1 MAPESDLVTKSEGNP
16 IGQIQSGSQ
25 HSLNAII
32 SEEQFVKP
40 LEENAAPFFG
50 LVSVVVANKRNFTN
64 QFYFNLMNEAE
75 KLEIFLDDHGA
86 RENATWY
93 YFREII
99 ASIRNCS
106 IAAFQLS
113 HILNRYDDYSP
124 AEPSQYGAEFLS
136 QGASAIGVLN
146 DIVSTLITESMEEI
160 IRRGCNVWLASHET
174 AEFKEIP
181 ILTKLPRNLQM
192 DGYKTSERTIMHIAE
207 NYRRIALKIHRDQY
221 GNKTPPEEFEKLIP
235 TRVNETKV
243 KILESSLHNLQSEY
257 DTHIRTAD
265 LKTADADLLSMRSF
279 ISIPMHLLEMAR
291 WLIHFYERH
300 ESETSS
306 RAGHGDICRIVDKNA
321 VLGLISNFS
330 LFFAH
335 RYVMMGKRVAEQLMS
350 RLARVTRITVPVPIP
365 VGFHARPA
373 YYITI
378 VVEEHGTD
386 AFLIIDGRKF
396 DARSVLDILEAG
408 GLAADKQLET
418 VEFEGD
424 ERTLADLK
432 ILADSNYC
440 ENEQIPKELNYIR
453 IARNIM
459 A

>member
-1 MAPESDLVTKSEGNP
+1 MTIKSEGSPPNQNP
-16 IGQIQSGSQ
+16 FATP
-25 HSLNAII
+25 HSLHTII
-32 SEEQFVKP
+32 LEEQFIKP
-40 LEENAAPFFG
+40 LEENAVPFFG
-50 LVSVVVANKRNFTN
+50 LVSVVVADKRNFTN

-86 RENATWY
+86 KENITWY

-99 ASIRNCS
+99 ASIRNCA

-113 HILNRYDDYSP
+113 HILNRYHDYGP
-124 AEPSQYGAEFLS
+124 AEPAQYGAEFLD
-136 QGASAIGVLN
+136 QGAATIGVLN
-146 DIVSTLITESMEEI
+146 DIVATLINEAVEEI
-160 IRRGCNVWLASHET
+160 IRRGCNVWLASPEG
-174 AEFKEIP
+174 ANFKEIA
-181 ILTKLPRNLQM
+181 TSAKLPRNVQM
-192 DGYKTSERTIMHIAE
+192 NDYKTSDKMVMHIAE

-221 GNKTPPEEFEKLIP
+221 GKKTPPEEFEKLIP
-235 TRVNETKV
+235 TRINETKV

-257 DTHIRTAD
+257 DTHIRMTG
-265 LKTADADLLSMRSF
+265 LKTTDADLLSMRTF

-300 ESETSS
+300 EGETVQHG
-306 RAGHGDICRIVDKNA
+306 GHGDISRIVDKKI
-321 VLGLISNFS
+321 VLGLISSFS

-335 RYVMMGKRVAEQLMS
+335 RYIMMGKRVAEQIMS
-350 RLARVTRITVPVPIP
+350 RLAHVTRITVAVPKP

-408 GLAADKQLET
+408 GIAADMELET

-432 ILADSNYC
+432 ILAESNYC

-459 A
+459 T

>member
-1 MAPESDLVTKSEGNP
+1 M
-16 IGQIQSGSQ
+16 
-25 HSLNAII
+25 
-32 SEEQFVKP
+32 
-40 LEENAAPFFG
+40 PFFRLAG
-50 LVSVVVANKRNFTN
+50 IVLLNRWDFNN

-75 KLEIFLDDHGA
+75 KLEVFLDDHGA
-86 RENATWY
+86 KENITWY

-99 ASIRNCS
+99 ASIRNFAIS
-106 IAAFQLS
+106 AFQLS
-113 HILNRYDDYSP
+113 HVLYRYHEYNPVEP
-124 AEPSQYGAEFLS
+124 AQYGTEFLS
-136 QGASAIGVLN
+136 QGATAMENLNGV
-146 DIVSTLITESMEEI
+146 VMALINEAVGELG
-160 IRRGCNVWLASHET
+160 RRGCALDLAGT
-174 AEFKEIP
+174 NAPEFKEI
-181 ILTKLPRNLQM
+181 IATVKLPRNVEM
-192 DGYKTSERTIMHIAE
+192 RNYKSSERMIMHIAE
-207 NYRRIALKIHRDQY
+207 SYRRISVKVHRDHY
-221 GNKTPPEEFEKLIP
+221 GKRTPPDEFEKMIP
-235 TRVNETKV
+235 ARVNETKV

-265 LKTADADLLSMRSF
+265 SATVGEDVISLRTLISM
-279 ISIPMHLLEMAR
+279 PMHLLEMAR

-300 ESETSS
+300 ESEAYSNVGQGEIS
-306 RAGHGDICRIVDKNA
+306 RIVDKKL

-335 RYVMMGKRVAEQLMS
+335 RYMMMGKRAAEQIMS
-350 RLARVTRITVPVPIP
+350 RLARISRVTLPVPKP

-373 YYITI
+373 YYVTI

-386 AFLIIDGRKF
+386 AFLIVDGRKF

-408 GLAADKQLET
+408 GMAADKELET

-432 ILADSNYC
+432 ILAGSNYC